1 MYVDCN
7 VYSTDT
13 YVCLYIYMYNTYIH
27 IHMIRYIH
35 IHIIVSP
42 YHGRFPYSFRGPL
55 GPVPQEAA
63 AAADLG
69 SALFAYASAPG
80 GLGDYH
86 DMMMYVEF
94 NME

>member
-13 YVCLYIYMYNTYIH
+13 YVYLYIYMYNT
-27 IHMIRYIH
+27 YIH